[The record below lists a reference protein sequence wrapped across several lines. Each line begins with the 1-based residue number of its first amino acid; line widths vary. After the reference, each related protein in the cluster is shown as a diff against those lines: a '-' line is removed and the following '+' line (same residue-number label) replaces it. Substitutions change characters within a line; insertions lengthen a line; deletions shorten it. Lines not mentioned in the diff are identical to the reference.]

1 VSRVTGEEIMG
12 IVGRHPES
20 GVRIEVERARAVEP
34 PWRYEGEVVTPSD
47 RYRVAATLAEDGG
60 VSVELQSGA
69 PPALAEKT
77 RLLVRSAWKHA
88 HEDEAPPPRR
98 IVRWRADR

>member
-1 VSRVTGEEIMG
+1 MG
-12 IVGRHPES
+12 IVGHHPES
-20 GVRIEVERARAVEP
+20 GLRIEVERARAAEP

-47 RYRVAATLAEDGG
+47 RYRVAAVLEVDGG
-60 VSVELQSGA
+60 VSVELQSDA
-69 PPALAEKT
+69 PAGLAEKT

-88 HEDEAPPPRR
+88 HEEEAPPPRR

>member
-1 VSRVTGEEIMG
+1 MG
-12 IVGRHPES
+12 IVGHHPES
-20 GVRIEVERARAVEP
+20 GFRIEVERPRAGDA

-47 RYRVAATLAEDGG
+47 RYRVAAVLGEDGG

-69 PPALAEKT
+69 PAQLAEKT

-88 HEDEAPPPRR
+88 RDEEAPPPRR

>member
-1 VSRVTGEEIMG
+1 MSSVTGEEIMG

-20 GVRIEVERARAVEP
+20 GVRIEVERARALQP

-47 RYRVAATLAEDGG
+47 RYKVAATLGEDGG

-88 HEDEAPPPRR
+88 HEEEAPPPRR